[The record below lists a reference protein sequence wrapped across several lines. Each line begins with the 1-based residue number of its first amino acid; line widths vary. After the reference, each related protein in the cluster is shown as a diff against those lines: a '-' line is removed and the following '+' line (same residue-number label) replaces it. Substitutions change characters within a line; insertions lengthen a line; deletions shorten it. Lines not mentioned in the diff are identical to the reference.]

1 MLKKTPIHHSPP
13 HPQKQKQNEYN
24 SHTLYIENM
33 KITTSLALKL
43 VWNVFDIPN
52 YNINMVKSIFYD
64 LKFYVYNI
72 IS

>member
-43 VWNVFDIPN
+43 V
-52 YNINMVKSIFYD
+52 
-64 LKFYVYNI
+64 
-72 IS
+72 